1 MTSQNA
7 VQKVT
12 RSATGAWRFVER
24 IPTRL
29 RLAMKDFHQTQE
41 TAKSKGLPTVTE
53 RQDELVHFY
62 TRYES
67 LVELLCNASNYGPD
81 SRQEEKYSDLRAWMQ
96 THYPQL
102 RMFVVAYLR
111 YDAHDARQAIDWH
124 GIAGDAFEALFAAP
138 SLEDFL
144 RLDDGEMIWRIERT
158 RNAINLYGEHLR
170 QLAAQ
175 ERECE

>member
-1 MTSQNA
+1 M
-7 VQKVT
+7 
-12 RSATGAWRFVER
+12 R
-24 IPTRL
+24 
-29 RLAMKDFHQTQE
+29 DFHQTQE
-41 TAKSKGLPTVTE
+41 DAKSCSLPTVAE

-62 TRYES
+62 TRYET

-81 SRQEEKYSDLRAWMQ
+81 CRLEEKYSEMRSWMQ
-96 THYPQL
+96 ANYPTL

-111 YDAHDARQAIDWH
+111 YDAQDARQALDWH
-124 GIAGDAFEALFAAP
+124 GSAGDAFEALYAAP

-144 RLDDGEMIWRIERT
+144 RIDDGEMIWRIERT

-175 ERECE
+175 EKECE